1 MGFNFS
7 LTKNHS
13 LKATL
18 TLFFAIASVSF
29 SKAQD
34 LKAGESLYKANC
46 TSCHAIDRK
55 VIGPALKD
63 VIEAE
68 DEAWMIKWIK
78 NSQSLVKA
86 GDPAAVKIFNEYNQ
100 SIMSSFPQFSDDDT
114 KNIIAYVKAERDKP
128 KAAPTDAAGAATGAN
143 ASAVNDYTII
153 GLVILIAVLI
163 LVVYVLNRVINSLE
177 KLIRINNGE
186 VVDAIVNVIKEKVS
200 TFKWVL
206 LNKKKVFYVGMLF
219 LFIFGGWAWD
229 QMYNINVNT
238 GYQPV
243 QPIAFSHELHAG
255 INQVNCQY
263 CHSGAFKSK
272 NASIPS
278 LNVCMNC
285 HNYVQATEKY
295 NGEISPEI
303 KKIYTALD
311 YNPDTRTYGKNT
323 KPIEW
328 VRIHNLPDFSY
339 FNHSQHVKVAGLACQ
354 QCHGPVEK
362 MTEVY
367 QYSPLTMG
375 WCINCHRT
383 TEVNSKGNAYYDKIL
398 AAHEEIKKGKK
409 VTAALLGG
417 LECVKC
423 HY

>member
-13 LKATL
+13 LKASL
-18 TLFFAIASVSF
+18 TLFFAIACVSF
-29 SKAQD
+29 SNAQD

-100 SIMSSFPQFSDDDT
+100 SIMSSFPQFSDDDA
-114 KNIIAYVKAERDKP
+114 KSIIAYVKAERDKP
-128 KAAPTDAAGAATGAN
+128 KAAPTDAAGAGTGAN

-206 LNKKKVFYVGMLF
+206 LNKKKVFYAGMLF
-219 LFIFGGWAWD
+219 LFIFSGWAWD

-238 GYQPV
+238 GY
-243 QPIAFSHELHAG
+243 
-255 INQVNCQY
+255 
-263 CHSGAFKSK
+263 SGAFKSK

>member
-18 TLFFAIASVSF
+18 TLFFAIACVSF
-29 SKAQD
+29 SNAQD

-128 KAAPTDAAGAATGAN
+128 KAAPTDAAGAGTGAN

-177 KLIRINNGE
+177 KLIH
-186 VVDAIVNVIKEKVS
+186 
-200 TFKWVL
+200 F
-206 LNKKKVFYVGMLF
+206 
-219 LFIFGGWAWD
+219 
-229 QMYNINVNT
+229 
-238 GYQPV
+238 
-243 QPIAFSHELHAG
+243 
-255 INQVNCQY
+255 
-263 CHSGAFKSK
+263 
-272 NASIPS
+272 
-278 LNVCMNC
+278 
-285 HNYVQATEKY
+285 
-295 NGEISPEI
+295 
-303 KKIYTALD
+303 
-311 YNPDTRTYGKNT
+311 
-323 KPIEW
+323 
-328 VRIHNLPDFSY
+328 
-339 FNHSQHVKVAGLACQ
+339 
-354 QCHGPVEK
+354 
-362 MTEVY
+362 
-367 QYSPLTMG
+367 SPL
-375 WCINCHRT
+375 
-383 TEVNSKGNAYYDKIL
+383 
-398 AAHEEIKKGKK
+398 
-409 VTAALLGG
+409 
-417 LECVKC
+417 
-423 HY
+423 

>member
-18 TLFFAIASVSF
+18 TLVFAIACVSL
-29 SKAQD
+29 SNAQD

-100 SIMSSFPQFSDDDT
+100 SIMSSFPQFSDDDV
-114 KNIIAYVKAERDKP
+114 KNIIAYVKSERDKP
-128 KAAPTDAAGAATGAN
+128 KAVAADAGGAGAEAN

-153 GLVILIAVLI
+153 GLVVLIAVLI

-186 VVDAIVNVIKEKVS
+186 VVDTIIKVVKEKLS
-200 TFKWVL
+200 TFRWIL
-206 LNKKKVFYVGMLF
+206 LNKKKVFYAGMLF
-219 LFIFGGWAWD
+219 LFLFGGWAWD

-311 YNPDTRTYGKNT
+311 YNPDTRIYGKNT

-328 VRIHNLPDFSY
+328 VRIHNLPDFAY

>member
-18 TLFFAIASVSF
+18 TLFFAIACVSF
-29 SKAQD
+29 SNAQD

-63 VIEAE
+63 VIEAQ
-68 DEAWMIKWIK
+68 DETWMIKWIK

-100 SIMSSFPQFSDDDT
+100 SIMSSFPQFSDDDV
-114 KNIIAYVKAERDKP
+114 KNIIAYVKTERDKP
-128 KAAPTDAAGAATGAN
+128 KAAPADAAGAGTGAN

-186 VVDAIVNVIKEKVS
+186 VVDAIVNVIKEKLS

-206 LNKKKVFYVGMLF
+206 LNKKKVFYAGMLF
-219 LFIFGGWAWD
+219 LFIFSGWAWD

>member
-1 MGFNFS
+1 
-7 LTKNHS
+7 
-13 LKATL
+13 
-18 TLFFAIASVSF
+18 
-29 SKAQD
+29 
-34 LKAGESLYKANC
+34 
-46 TSCHAIDRK
+46 
-55 VIGPALKD
+55 
-63 VIEAE
+63 
-68 DEAWMIKWIK
+68 
-78 NSQSLVKA
+78 VKA

-128 KAAPTDAAGAATGAN
+128 KAAPTDAAGAGTGAN

-186 VVDAIVNVIKEKVS
+186 VVDTIIKVVKEKLS

-219 LFIFGGWAWD
+219 IFIFSGWAWD

>member
-13 LKATL
+13 LKAIL
-18 TLFFAIASVSF
+18 TLFFSIACVSF
-29 SKAQD
+29 SNAQD

-63 VIEAE
+63 VIEAQ
-68 DEAWMIKWIK
+68 DEAWMVKWIK

-100 SIMSSFPQFSDDDT
+100 SIMSSFPQFSDDDA
-114 KNIIAYVKAERDKP
+114 KSIIAYVKAERDKP
-128 KAAPTDAAGAATGAN
+128 KAAPTDAAGAGTGAN

-186 VVDAIVNVIKEKVS
+186 VVDAVVNAIKEKVS

-206 LNKKKVFYVGMLF
+206 LNKKKVFYAGMLF
-219 LFIFGGWAWD
+219 IFVFSIWSWN
-229 QMYNINVNT
+229 QMSSINVNT

-255 INQVNCQY
+255 INQINCQY

-285 HNYVQATEKY
+285 HNYVQATAKY

-311 YNPDTRTYGKNT
+311 YNPDTRIYGKNT

-328 VRIHNLPDFSY
+328 VRIHNLPDFAY

-409 VTAALLGG
+409 VTVALLGG

>member
-13 LKATL
+13 LKASL
-18 TLFFAIASVSF
+18 TLFFAIACVSF
-29 SKAQD
+29 SNSQD

-100 SIMSSFPQFSDDDT
+100 SIMSSFPQFSDDDA
-114 KNIIAYVKAERDKP
+114 KSIIAYVKAERDKP
-128 KAAPTDAAGAATGAN
+128 KAAPTDAAGAGTGAN

-206 LNKKKVFYVGMLF
+206 LNKKKVFYAGMLF
-219 LFIFGGWAWD
+219 LFIFSGWAWD

-255 INQVNCQY
+255 INQV
-263 CHSGAFKSK
+263 
-272 NASIPS
+272 
-278 LNVCMNC
+278 NC